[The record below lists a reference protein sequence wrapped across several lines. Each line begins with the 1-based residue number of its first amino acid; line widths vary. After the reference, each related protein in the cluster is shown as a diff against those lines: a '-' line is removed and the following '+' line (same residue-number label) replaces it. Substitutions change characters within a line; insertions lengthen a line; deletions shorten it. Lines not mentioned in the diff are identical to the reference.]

1 MVSSFITIINILNK
15 NSPRSKSAIE
25 LLGLDEKNLCYKT
38 LDEYIKSNPELIKY
52 NNRYQLKLYNHME
65 EKRRK
70 NIESAIKKRKELID
84 NSLEKQKKE
93 ILLKN
98 NPSFFSL
105 KEDNMTF
112 LDEEKE
118 KLRQL
123 LVLKTKINYELSLTE
138 KEKRQKLKFLCLEK
152 NIDEIKQIRQHLKR
166 EKLMKEQLSEMQ
178 RKERL
183 KLDYEEFL
191 KYQNEIKERE
201 QRVDSNVEKKHREK
215 IEENELRKRLNR
227 QKENEFRIK
236 LEQKNSIELD
246 NINNKRKQ
254 LRLKYEIHKKN
265 LDDIKKGKSTENHE
279 KSKNTEEKII
289 KAFNIISKVEA
300 SNYNNMMNQMNL
312 KNEIVKENRKK
323 LIEEKDEKTK
333 EQDILFN
340 QKEKKISNLFKR
352 YDLDL
357 KKKEEE
363 FAKKYLNISLRKKE
377 IDNNIKQNLRNRNI
391 ILKQKENKCKET
403 RLKEEKIKDLYR
415 KKLFEKIN
423 ISQSQMTMRRIKNN
437 LDLKEKFL
445 DLNLKMEDISENLK
459 KQEKLLEL
467 KNIKKILKLE
477 EKNKKLEQMK
487 YTKLKIQNQRKRI
500 DKNIE
505 IDKER
510 LMNRYILLKQNE
522 TKSKEE
528 IIKELFP
535 EDSNNENKAIIFGQ

>member
-1 MVSSFITIINILNK
+1 
-15 NSPRSKSAIE
+15 
-25 LLGLDEKNLCYKT
+25 
-38 LDEYIKSNPELIKY
+38 
-52 NNRYQLKLYNHME
+52 
-65 EKRRK
+65 
-70 NIESAIKKRKELID
+70 
-84 NSLEKQKKE
+84 
-93 ILLKN
+93 
-98 NPSFFSL
+98 
-105 KEDNMTF
+105 
-112 LDEEKE
+112 
-118 KLRQL
+118 
-123 LVLKTKINYELSLTE
+123 
-138 KEKRQKLKFLCLEK
+138 
-152 NIDEIKQIRQHLKR
+152 
-166 EKLMKEQLSEMQ
+166 MKEQLSEMQ

-183 KLDYEEFL
+183 KLDYEEYL

-289 KAFNIISKVEA
+289 KAFNIISKVET
-300 SNYNNMMNQMNL
+300 SNYNNMTNQMNL